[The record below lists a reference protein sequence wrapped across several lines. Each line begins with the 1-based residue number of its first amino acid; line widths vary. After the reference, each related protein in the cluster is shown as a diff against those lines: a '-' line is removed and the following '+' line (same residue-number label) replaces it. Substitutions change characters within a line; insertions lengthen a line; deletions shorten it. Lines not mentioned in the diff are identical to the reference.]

1 MSQIII
7 NTGNA
12 DKGNGDPIRIAFT
25 KVNDNFTELYTLLSS
40 TTIDNNPPDAPSE
53 GALWWDPV
61 SGRLFISYNSNWV
74 DASPV
79 DGEGIPTTVAP
90 EHSYGSAG
98 DAAGMVAFDS
108 TYIYYCT
115 ANYVNNST
123 NIWKRV
129 ALDATPW

>member
-79 DGEGIPTTVAP
+79 DGVGNNAYTPSAESDWSDTPPTTITEAIDRLATLVK
-90 EHSYGSAG
+90 
-98 DAAGMVAFDS
+98 
-108 TYIYYCT
+108 IL
-115 ANYVNNST
+115 NNG
-123 NIWKRV
+123 V
-129 ALDATPW
+129 GA